1 MEIPRTQ
8 WCQCVRALLQ
18 VEGGDIAGCVK
29 SGASEEKLK
38 MFRQR
43 GAGDEKATS
52 VQFLL
57 SVAGCV
63 EKENE
68 NVGSVSFD
76 LQWLEQS
83 TGSLP
88 PAPPAGKKEQ
98 SYSPITCENGGI
110 NSIEA
115 TFYRWSKEKLAAARP
130 WNCSNAVNTLNS
142 IPAAAN
148 IRLIITGKNASGA
161 VLYRA
166 EQTGVTITYREIT
179 ALGTLKALPFIPAL
193 SAPDNAALLGSGRV
207 SFAWSAPGA
216 LSYQIQV
223 SENANFNPVTIDTHS
238 SIASYETGTP
248 LKSGVYFWR
257 VKARDGFENISEWSA
272 PSTMTID
279 AEPPTNTTGKEF
291 INKGAQATNSRA
303 VVLAISAVKKNGI
316 TGITGYY
323 ISEQS
328 KKPQTGKAGWVAIP
342 STPSYSGDIPFT
354 LSKGDGKKT
363 IHVWFRDAVG
373 HVSEG
378 KSDSIVFDTKLP
390 RVTITSHP
398 SLTTN
403 STSADFHFTSSK
415 AKSKFECQ
423 IDQGAYSACTSPKT
437 YEELLEGPHSFAVKA
452 TDAAGNTD
460 PTPAT
465 FAWTID
471 ITPPDTA
478 ITNQPPLSTN
488 ATSATLA
495 FSSTEAGSTF
505 ECQLD
510 GKGYRACAGP
520 QKFEK
525 LATGSHTF
533 TVRAT
538 DAVGNVD
545 PVPASYTW
553 TVITVFKTSITNY
566 PSNPSDEENAIFSFI
581 ANRPGAEF
589 ECQLDNNVYSACTSP
604 ITYSGLAEK
613 SHTFAVKA
621 IDAAGE
627 ESEPA
632 DYSWL
637 ISITQV
643 DISKALEE
651 LPFAL
656 SPALAMIGVTPAI
669 VPPAPSRRL
678 VTSFMQS
685 VDMNANPETAIAV
698 DVVPYLWYVK
708 EPSLQH
714 YREDKREQALSRI
727 LVSIALSNTS
737 TDNDTASR
745 IGTAIRWTIWD
756 ESDPRLD
763 EDLVACLEET
773 ETYGEAQNFDSQW
786 PREAGETIFS
796 PDYLYESIAKQCGKE
811 SYKRNWNRSAMAVGL
826 ARAWIYKN
834 GNGDGFTSD
843 GIGLWTSLSYGF
855 DRFLTL
861 RDRSQIILHARY
873 RTHESVPDAGRH
885 PQYTDHNTLSLGAR
899 YRWSA
904 DPRSTLFLQELLVEK
919 KPEGRDRDRL
929 YIFSIGA
936 EVRSN
941 DNLWGE
947 VEIGLISGYNNDRVP
962 GFLTAQI
969 KVAFPEGKTKK

>member
-76 LQWLEQS
+76 LQWLEHS

-88 PAPPAGKKEQ
+88 PGSPAGKKEL

-115 TFYRWSKEKLAAARP
+115 TFYRWSKEKLATARP
-130 WNCSNAVNTLNS
+130 WNCSNPVNTLNS
-142 IPAAAN
+142 IPASAN
-148 IRLIITGKNASGA
+148 TRLIITGKNASGA

-166 EQTGVTITYREIT
+166 EQTGVAITYHELT
-179 ALGTLKALPFIPAL
+179 ALGTLRALQFTPAL
-193 SAPDNAALLGSGRV
+193 SAPENAALLGSGRV
-207 SFAWSAPGA
+207 RFAWSAPGA
-216 LSYQIQV
+216 VSYQIQV
-223 SENANFNPVTIDTHS
+223 SENASFNPVTIDAGS

-248 LKSGVYFWR
+248 LRSGVYFWR
-257 VKARDGFENISEWSA
+257 AKARDGFGNISEWSA
-272 PSTMTID
+272 PSTITID
-279 AEPPTNTTGKEF
+279 AEPPINTTAKGF
-291 INKGAQATNSRA
+291 INKGAQATNSKA
-303 VVLAISAVKKNGI
+303 VVLAISAVKKTGV

-328 KKPQTGKAGWVAIP
+328 KKPQVGKAGWVEIP
-342 STPSYSGDIPFT
+342 STPSYSADIPFT
-354 LSKGDGKKT
+354 LSKGDGKKK
-363 IHVWFRDAVG
+363 INVWFRDALG
-373 HVSEG
+373 HISEG

-398 SLTTN
+398 TLTTN
-403 STSADFHFTSSK
+403 LTTADFQFTSSK
-415 AKSKFECQ
+415 AGSKFECQ
-423 IDQGAYSACTSPKT
+423 VDQGAYAACSSPKS
-437 YEELLEGPHSFAVKA
+437 YEALLEGPHSFAVKA

-471 ITPPDTA
+471 ITPPDTL
-478 ITNQPPLSTN
+478 ITSQPPLSTN
-488 ATSATLA
+488 ATSASLS

-505 ECQLD
+505 ECQFD
-510 GKGYRACAGP
+510 GKGYTACAGP
-520 QKFEK
+520 QKFTR
-525 LATGSHTF
+525 LTAGSHTF
-533 TVRAT
+533 TVKAT
-538 DAVGNVD
+538 DPVGNVD

-553 TVITVFKTSITNY
+553 TIITVFSASITDY
-566 PSNPSDEENAIFSFI
+566 PSNPSDMEDASFSFA
-581 ANRPGAEF
+581 ANRAGADF
-589 ECQLDNNVYSACTSP
+589 ECQLDDGGYSACSSP
-604 ITYSGLAEK
+604 ITYSGLSEK
-613 SHTFAVKA
+613 THTFTVKA

-627 ESEPA
+627 ESVPA
-632 DYSWL
+632 SYSWV

-651 LPFAL
+651 LPFAS

-678 VTSFMQS
+678 VTSVMES

-698 DVVPYLWYVK
+698 DAVPYLWYVK
-708 EPSLQH
+708 EPSLQQ
-714 YREDKREQALSRI
+714 YRENKREQALSRI

-745 IGTAIRWTIWD
+745 IGTAIRWSIWD

-763 EDLVACLEET
+763 EDLVACLEEPET
-773 ETYGEAQNFDSQW
+773 ETEAQNLGTLL
-786 PREAGETIFS
+786 PHEAEQIFS
-796 PDYLYESIAKQCGKE
+796 PDYLYEARAKQCGKE

-855 DRFLTL
+855 DRFESL
-861 RDRSQIILHARY
+861 RDRSQIIVHARY
-873 RTHESVPDAGRH
+873 RTDEAVPGAGKS
-885 PQYTDHNTLSLGAR
+885 PEYTDHNTFSLGAR

-904 DPRSTLFLQELLVEK
+904 DPRSTLFLQELVVEK
-919 KPEGRDRDRL
+919 KPEGRDRDRC

-941 DNLWGE
+941 DNFWGE
-947 VEIGLISGYNNDRVP
+947 VEVGLISGYNNDRVP
-962 GFLTAQI
+962 GFLTALI